1 MKFGIE
7 LGFQLPRPW
16 TENSE
21 SELYRSRLEIAE
33 LVDRLG
39 FDYVWVEEHHFMEEY
54 CHLASP
60 EVFLAAASQRT
71 EQIRLGFGVML
82 LPPAISHPVRSAEKV
97 STVDLL
103 SGGRVDF
110 GIGSSSDRVNTIAWN
125 IPWEERQDMTEAA
138 LSEVVRMFVEEP
150 YMGCDGKYFKFPPR
164 NIIPKPFQKPHPP
177 LWQACSYRENI
188 LKAAR
193 NGLGALS
200 FGFADADTT
209 RQWAEAYHETFER
222 EAIPIGYSINPNLSV
237 LSRLICRPTDSEV
250 TKIQEKVNFWWYGF
264 VHYFGYGKHKPGVT
278 SLWDNYT
285 RGGYEYEWD
294 TGTIGT
300 PQKIR
305 RTLREYEEAGLD
317 NIVFSVEAGTISH
330 EEICASLELFASEVM
345 PEFKEREMSNSAAK
359 RAELDR
365 LSEVIMPRKQTLA
378 STTDIPVVEMKEF
391 RPWYQYMGFPLDE
404 EGFPILREGS

>member
-1 MKFGIE
+1 MCI
-7 LGFQLPRPW
+7 R
-16 TENSE
+16 
-21 SELYRSRLEIAE
+21 
-33 LVDRLG
+33 DR
-39 FDYVWVEEHHFMEEY
+39 
-54 CHLASP
+54 
-60 EVFLAAASQRT
+60 
-71 EQIRLGFGVML
+71 
-82 LPPAISHPVRSAEKV
+82 
-97 STVDLL
+97 
-103 SGGRVDF
+103 
-110 GIGSSSDRVNTIAWN
+110 
-125 IPWEERQDMTEAA
+125 
-138 LSEVVRMFVEEP
+138 
-150 YMGCDGKYFKFPPR
+150 
-164 NIIPKPFQKPHPP
+164 
-177 LWQACSYRENI
+177 
-188 LKAAR
+188 
-193 NGLGALS
+193 
-200 FGFADADTT
+200 
-209 RQWAEAYHETFER
+209 
-222 EAIPIGYSINPNLSV
+222 
-237 LSRLICRPTDSEV
+237 CRPTDSEV